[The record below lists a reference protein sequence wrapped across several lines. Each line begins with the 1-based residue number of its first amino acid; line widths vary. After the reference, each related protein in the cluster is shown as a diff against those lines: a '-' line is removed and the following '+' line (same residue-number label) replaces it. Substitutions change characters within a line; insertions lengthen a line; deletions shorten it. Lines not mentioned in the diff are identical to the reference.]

1 MQTFDCGIVVFVVT
15 GTLRAVVVVGGGT
28 AELVGLMA
36 GHLTMTKNPW
46 PKE

>member
-1 MQTFDCGIVVFVVT
+1 MQTFDCGIVVLVVT
-15 GTLRAVVVVGGGT
+15 GTLWAVGGGGT